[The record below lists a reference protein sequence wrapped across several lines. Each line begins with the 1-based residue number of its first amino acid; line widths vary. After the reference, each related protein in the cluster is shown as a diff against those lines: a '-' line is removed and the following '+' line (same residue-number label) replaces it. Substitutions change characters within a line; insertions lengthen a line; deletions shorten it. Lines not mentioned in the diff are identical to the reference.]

1 MSRSPKK
8 TEKSDFGDGGLIQPL
23 AVVPLAFPVGL
34 ESVVGLVPL
43 ALEVSVGL
51 VQPCLRWCSSNRWCK
66 RKLLRSSRRSDGLSH
81 WKVFGSAPMGV

>member
-23 AVVPLAFPVGL
+23 AVLPLAVVPIALSVRL
-34 ESVVGLVPL
+34 DSVVGLVPL

-51 VQPCLRWCSSNRWCK
+51 MQPCLCWC
-66 RKLLRSSRRSDGLSH
+66 L
-81 WKVFGSAPMGV
+81 P